1 VNRRE
6 VLLHARQLLSEHH
19 IQDADW
25 EAEVLLRDTLKIDRV
40 HLYTD
45 PEHMVTPRQEAA
57 FWEKVDRRIGGEPSA
72 YIIGHREFYGLDF
85 AVGSDVL
92 IPRPETEL
100 LVDRAIELA
109 RDLPHPIIADIGTG
123 CGAIA
128 VSIALNIPA
137 AHVYAIDISAAALE
151 VAKEN
156 CRKHNVI
163 KAITLINGELVKA
176 LPEPVDIIVANL
188 PYVKTSDVSSVNTN
202 GYEPRLALDGGKDG
216 LNVIRK
222 LCQQAGDMLKP
233 GGTMLLEIGMGQ
245 GEQVRTLLQEK
256 FPGCR
261 VNVTTDYAKIER
273 LVSVTLP

>member
-6 VLLHARQLLSEHH
+6 VLQDARKLLSDHR

-45 PEHMVTPRQEAA
+45 PEHLVTPRQEAT
-57 FWEKVDRRIGGEPSA
+57 FWEKVERRISGEPSA

-100 LVDRAIELA
+100 LVDRVMEIV
-109 RDLPHPIIADIGTG
+109 RYLPNPVIADVGTG

-128 VSIALNIPA
+128 VSIAVNKPD
-137 AHVYAIDISAAALE
+137 AHIYAVDISAAALE

-156 CRKHNVI
+156 CRKHNV
-163 KAITLINGELVKA
+163 ANAVTLINGELVKA
-176 LPEPVDIIVANL
+176 LPEPVDVIVANL
-188 PYVKTSDVSSVNTN
+188 PYVKSSDLPSVNTN
-202 GYEPRLALDGGKDG
+202 GFEPTLALDGGNDG
-216 LNVIRK
+216 LNIIRE
-222 LCQQAGDMLKP
+222 LCDQAGDRLKP

-245 GEQVRTLLQEK
+245 GEQVRMLLQEK
-256 FPGCR
+256 FPGS
-261 VNVTTDYAKIER
+261 NVSITRDYAKIDR
-273 LVSVTLP
+273 LASVTLP

>member
-1 VNRRE
+1 
-6 VLLHARQLLSEHH
+6 
-19 IQDADW
+19 
-25 EAEVLLRDTLKIDRV
+25 
-40 HLYTD
+40 
-45 PEHMVTPRQEAA
+45 
-57 FWEKVDRRIGGEPSA
+57 
-72 YIIGHREFYGLDF
+72 
-85 AVGSDVL
+85 
-92 IPRPETEL
+92 
-100 LVDRAIELA
+100 
-109 RDLPHPIIADIGTG
+109 
-123 CGAIA
+123 
-128 VSIALNIPA
+128 
-137 AHVYAIDISAAALE
+137 
-151 VAKEN
+151 N

-222 LCQQAGDMLKP
+222 ICQQAGDMLKP